1 MKKDGVKSVFPLSGG
16 VYVVVFE
23 PRNPI
28 EELMG
33 GDVITVGA
41 KNEEETIKKA
51 VKEGTRLFLLGCRE
65 NGLL

>member
-51 VKEGTRLFLLGCRE
+51 LGYFLVFGCRE